1 MAFFLSVERRILNG
15 MKRSLWIILVVIVVL
30 GAGAYFFIMLSHS
43 GQPGENTG
51 GAIKIVAAEDFYGNI
66 AQQLGGNKVSVT
78 SILSDPNV
86 DPHEYESD
94 VQDGIAITNANI
106 VIENG
111 LTYDTWMDK
120 LLSAS
125 PNPNRI
131 LITAGSIAPDPL
143 IDNPHVWYGI
153 DNISAI
159 ATAITNAL
167 IKTDP
172 DDTPFFQAN
181 LATFNASLA
190 PITAKMNEI
199 ATQYSGTAVGL
210 TETIYLYQTEPMG
223 LGVLTPFNF
232 EKAIAEGNDPSAQD
246 VNTANQQIL
255 KKQIS
260 VLIYNSQTVT
270 PITTNLLN
278 EANANGIPVVPVTET
293 MPPNDTYQS
302 WMLSELNAL
311 EAALA
316 QSH

>member
-1 MAFFLSVERRILNG
+1 MVVVMTVG
-15 MKRSLWIILVVIVVL
+15 MYLFIRSKNIEQS
-30 GAGAYFFIMLSHS
+30 APSTPS
-43 GQPGENTG
+43 
-51 GAIKIVAAEDFYGNI
+51 GAIRVVAAEDFYGNI
-66 AQQLGGNKVSVT
+66 AQQLGGEKVSVT

-111 LTYDTWMDK
+111 LQYDTWMDK

-125 PNPNRI
+125 PNANRI
-131 LITAGSIAPDPL
+131 VLTAGTIAPYPL
-143 IDNPHVWYGI
+143 PENPHVWYGI

-159 ATAITNAL
+159 AGAITDSL

-172 DDTPFFQAN
+172 ADAAFFQNN
-181 LATFNASLA
+181 LTTFNDSLA

-199 ATQYSGTAVGL
+199 KAQSGGTPVGL

-223 LGVLTPFNF
+223 FDVLTPFSF

-246 VNTANQQIL
+246 VNTTDQQITG
-255 KKQIS
+255 KKIK

-270 PITTNLLN
+270 PITTNLQ
-278 EANANGIPVVPVTET
+278 NAARAFGIPVVPVTET
-293 MPPNDTYQS
+293 MPPNDTYQT
-302 WMLSELNAL
+302 WMMDELNAL
-311 EAALA
+311 ETALA